1 MRIQLIAAGSIFET
15 NQGVRDNLDAK
26 DALIPT
32 SLFLDFLLE
41 NGLNVW
47 KGDSTRDLVAISFGY
62 GSRSYEQEI
71 GHLNKLLKE
80 ADSDERRVKIQQLIS
95 TAENNK
101 DKYIKISKQD
111 LRRKFYTEGVDIT
124 YKTHNKSGEIIKT
137 ETIHYKMLY
146 RTPGKAKKGD
156 CVFIADY
163 LYEKAH
169 NFLYM
174 GLRLPYDNAPIVE
187 IGAYSSLV
195 TSSIVGRIK
204 IEPEN
209 IVILKDVVVPFTRN
223 VISIEVNNRNEC
235 EAVHRDNYTL
245 KNEEFDG
252 QALISSEIF
261 PTWAD
266 GYVLL
271 RQHMTKCAAFCTHI
285 QKYFVDY
292 CAECGIDY
300 ETFEIEDMWG
310 NKHLAKNVKLI
321 TTNNAVKWLKF
332 HLTYE
337 YWSEWVRKNGC
348 LFGVVKTAHESKLG
362 KMQQMSYQMINTLGL
377 DTMHSVM
384 IPTVE
389 YVQKLQHDDEE
400 FLRYLRRTDNFSND
414 HEVLIALAEHNP
426 DFMQSEYFKE
436 RKSRI
441 IRGYVQNLKTGK
453 LIQNADNLV
462 IAGSVYGMLMHSVG
476 LDPRDDPT
484 FEFEEGTI
492 QCFTDRFDDG
502 EYLASFRSPHNAQN
516 GIGYLHNHWHPYFK
530 RYFNLGKQIIVVNMN
545 GTDFQSR
552 HNGSD
557 QDFFL
562 GSACGDVCKKDS
574 VNFWEAKLQFYLWR
588 ITIMYMSM

>member
-1 MRIQLIAAGSIFET
+1 
-15 NQGVRDNLDAK
+15 
-26 DALIPT
+26 
-32 SLFLDFLLE
+32 
-41 NGLNVW
+41 
-47 KGDSTRDLVAISFGY
+47 VAISFGY

-292 CAECGIDY
+292 CAERGIDY

-310 NKHLAKNVKLI
+310 NKHLAKDVKLI
-321 TTNNAVKWLKF
+321 TTVNSVKWLKF
-332 HLTYE
+332 DVTYE
-337 YWSEWVRKNGC
+337 YWSDWVRQNGC

-389 YVQKLQHDDEE
+389 YVQRLQHDDEE

-476 LDPRDDPT
+476 LDSRDDPT
-484 FEFEEGTI
+484 FEQEEGTI

-502 EYLASFRSPHNAQN
+502 EYLADFRSPHNAYHN
-516 GIGYLHNHWHPYFK
+516 IGYLHNHWHPYFK

-545 GTDFQSR
+545 GTDFQDR
-552 HNGSD
+552 HNG
-557 QDFFL
+557 L
-562 GSACGDVCKKDS
+562 GYWAS
-574 VNFWEAKLQFYLWR
+574 VQKCA
-588 ITIMYMSM
+588 

>member
-1 MRIQLIAAGSIFET
+1 M
-15 NQGVRDNLDAK
+15 RDNLDAK

-292 CAECGIDY
+292 CAERGIDY

-321 TTNNAVKWLKF
+321 TTNNATKWLKF
-332 HLTYE
+332 DLSYE
-337 YWSEWVRKNGC
+337 YWSDWVRKNGC

-389 YVQKLQHDDEE
+389 YVQRLQHDDEE

-476 LDPRDDPT
+476 LDSRDDPT
-484 FEFEEGTI
+484 FEQEEGTI

-502 EYLASFRSPHNAQN
+502 EYLADFRSPHNAYHN
-516 GIGYLHNHWHPYFK
+516 IGYLHNHWHPYFK

-545 GTDFQSR
+545 GTDFQDR
-552 HNGSD
+552 HNG
-557 QDFFL
+557 L
-562 GSACGDVCKKDS
+562 GYWAS
-574 VNFWEAKLQFYLWR
+574 VQKCA
-588 ITIMYMSM
+588 

>member
-1 MRIQLIAAGSIFET
+1 M
-15 NQGVRDNLDAK
+15 RDNLDAK

-62 GSRSYEQEI
+62 GSRSYDQEI

-80 ADSDERRVKIQQLIS
+80 AESDERRVKIQQLIDE
-95 TAENNK
+95 ANKNK
-101 DKYIKISKQD
+101 DKYIKISKQE
-111 LRRKFYTEGVDIT
+111 LRKKFYTEGVDIT
-124 YKTHNKSGEIIKT
+124 YKTHNKAGQVIKT
-137 ETIHYKMLY
+137 ETLHYKMLY
-146 RTPGKAKKGD
+146 RTPGRAKKGD
-156 CVFIADY
+156 CVFISDR
-163 LYEKAH
+163 LYDKAH
-169 NFLYM
+169 EFLYM

-187 IGAYSSLV
+187 IGAYASLV

-223 VISIEVNNRNEC
+223 VISIEVNDRNEC
-235 EAVHRDNYTL
+235 EAIHRDNYTL

-261 PTWAD
+261 PDWAD

-292 CAECGIDY
+292 CAERGIDY

-310 NKHLAKNVKLI
+310 NKHLAKDVKLI

-332 HLTYE
+332 HMTYE

-436 RKSRI
+436 RRSRI

-476 LDPRDDPT
+476 LDSRDDPT
-484 FEFEEGTI
+484 FEQEEGTI

-557 QDFFL
+557 QD
-562 GSACGDVCKKDS
+562 
-574 VNFWEAKLQFYLWR
+574 
-588 ITIMYMSM
+588 

>member
-15 NQGVRDNLDAK
+15 NHGVRDNLDAK

-32 SLFLDFLLE
+32 SLFLDYLLN

-47 KGDSTRDLVAISFGY
+47 KGDSTRDIVAISFGY
-62 GSRSYEQEI
+62 GSRSYNQEV

-80 ADSDERRVKIQQLIS
+80 ADTDERRAKIQQLIDE
-95 TAENNK
+95 AEKNK

-111 LRRKFYTEGVDIT
+111 LRKKFYIDGVDIT
-124 YKTHNKSGEIIKT
+124 YKTHNKSGEVIKT

-146 RTPGKAKKGD
+146 RTPGRAKKGD
-156 CVFIADY
+156 CVFIADH
-163 LYEKAH
+163 LYEKARE
-169 NFLYM
+169 FLYM

-209 IVILKDVVVPFTRN
+209 IVILDDVDVPFTRN
-223 VISIEVNNRNEC
+223 VISIEVNNNNEC
-235 EAVHRDNYTL
+235 EAIHRDNYEL
-245 KNEEFDG
+245 FNEMFDG

-261 PTWAD
+261 PDWAD

-292 CAECGIDY
+292 CAEHNIDY
-300 ETFEIEDMWG
+300 ESFTIADKWG
-310 NKHLAKNVKLI
+310 NLHRAADVKLI
-321 TTNNAVKWLKF
+321 TTVNAVKWLKF
-332 HLTYE
+332 GVTFE
-337 YWSEWVRKNGC
+337 YWSDWVRKNGC

-389 YVQKLQHDDEE
+389 YVQQLVNDDKE
-400 FLRYLRRTDNFSND
+400 FLKYLRRTENFSND

-426 DFMQSEYFKE
+426 DFIQSEYFKD
-436 RKSRI
+436 RRSRI

-484 FEFEEGTI
+484 FEIEEGVV
-492 QCFTDRFDDG
+492 QCYTERFDDG

-545 GTDFQSR
+545 GTDFQDR
-552 HNGSD
+552 HNGLTD
-557 QDFFL
+557 WAGCIEIYFINN
-562 GSACGDVCKKDS
+562 S
-574 VNFWEAKLQFYLWR
+574 VKIGTL
-588 ITIMYMSM
+588 S